1 MFRLKRIYQAIL
13 LSAAAWAVIVVS
25 ISLIFGEKFL
35 FLPSEISASETELA
49 LRGEVLRLSL
59 FLLFAYFSLLHIIS
73 EKKRIS
79 SGHVLISIMTC
90 LTFVGTW
97 KLIMSGNLSS
107 DRFFVP
113 VFATAALIIFLGSRP
128 RVRRYFRRRN

>member
-25 ISLIFGEKFL
+25 VSLISGDRFL
-35 FLPSEISASETELA
+35 FLPSQASSSETNLA
-49 LRGEVLRLSL
+49 LRGEVLRLSM
-59 FLLFAYFSLLHIIS
+59 FLLFAYFSLLHIVS

-90 LTFVGTW
+90 LTFVGTL
-97 KLIMSGNLSS
+97 KLIISGDLSS

-113 VFATAALIIFLGSRP
+113 VFAIAALIIFLGSRP
-128 RVRRYFRRRN
+128 RVRRYFGRRS